1 MEIFTLI
8 LVYYVCGFLTYVL
21 YQVSLDDDL
30 YNFKFF
36 SKFRIVRV
44 IVRLLVIL
52 FWPITFIFF
61 ILYLVGSL
69 LFEIIVSIFV

>member
-1 MEIFTLI
+1 METFLLI
-8 LVYYVCGFLTYVL
+8 PAYFVCGFLVYIM

-44 IVRLLVIL
+44 IVRLSVIL
-52 FWPITFIFF
+52 FWPITLIFF

-69 LFEIIVSIFV
+69 LFEIIASIFV

>member
-1 MEIFTLI
+1 MEISTLI
-8 LVYYVCGFLTYVL
+8 LVYFVCGFLTYIL
-21 YQVSLDDDL
+21 YQSSFDDDL

-36 SKFRIVRV
+36 SEFIIIRV

-52 FWPITFIFF
+52 FWPIALIFF

-69 LFEIIVSIFV
+69 LFEIIMSIFI

>member
-8 LVYYVCGFLTYVL
+8 LVYFVCGFLVYTM

-36 SKFRIVRV
+36 NKFRIVRV

-52 FWPITFIFF
+52 FWPIVLIFF

-69 LFEIIVSIFV
+69 LFEIIASIFV

>member
-1 MEIFTLI
+1 METFLLI
-8 LVYYVCGFLTYVL
+8 PVYFVCGFLTYVL

-44 IVRLLVIL
+44 IVRLSVIL

-69 LFEIIVSIFV
+69 LFEIIMSIFV